1 MSQVSILGQ
10 REQGQDVRTQNILAV
25 LSLSN
30 IVKTSLGPQGLDKML
45 VDDIGDVT
53 ITNDGATILKQ
64 LEVTH
69 PAAKVLVE
77 LSQIQDREVGDG
89 TTSVVILAAEL
100 LKRGNEL
107 VKNGIHATS
116 VMSGFRMALKES
128 VKFLTKNL
136 TVKVDSL
143 GREALINA
151 CKTSMSSKL
160 LNAESD
166 FFSNLVVN
174 AMQNVGTVKPDGSK
188 SYPVKAVH
196 ILKTHGMS
204 SKDSVLVDGY
214 AIEAT
219 RSSQGMPT
227 SLKDCKIAFVDF
239 NLNKYRLAMGV
250 QVLVHDP
257 EALDKIRQAEMDVAK
272 KRCQMLIDSG
282 ANVILCARG
291 IDDFALK
298 YFVEA
303 GVIAI
308 RRVPKTD
315 LRRIANN
322 TGGRVVV
329 SLADIDGEESFDASC
344 LGTCESV
351 YEKRVG
357 DWEYMFFEG
366 MSKTRA
372 QTIILRGANDF
383 FLDEVER
390 SMHDSMC
397 VIKRVL
403 ESNSIVA
410 GGGSVEMALF
420 VYLDDYARTLG
431 SREQLA
437 VAEFAEA
444 LLIIPKVLA
453 LNAAKDATELLAKL
467 RTYHHAAQRSDAADE
482 KKKALWYSGLELMQG
497 KVRNNLAHGV
507 VEPAMSKVKSLRF
520 ATEAAITILRIDDS
534 IRLAKPQEGQPGM
547 PM

>member
-1 MSQVSILGQ
+1 MTQVGMLGQ
-10 REQGQDVRTQNILAV
+10 REQGQDVRTQNIMAV

-69 PAAKVLVE
+69 PATKVLVE

-89 TTSVVILAAEL
+89 TTSVVILASEL

-107 VKNGIHATS
+107 IRNNIHATS
-116 VMSGFRMALKES
+116 VMAGYRMALRES
-128 VKFLTKNL
+128 VKFIQASLSLKTD
-136 TVKVDSL
+136 TL

-166 FFSNLVVN
+166 FFANIVVN
-174 AMQNVGTVKPDGSK
+174 AMSNVRTVNQQGQVK
-188 SYPVKAVH
+188 YPVKAVH

-219 RSSQGMPT
+219 RSAQGMPT
-227 SLKDCKIAFVDF
+227 SIKNAKIACVDF
-239 NLNKYRLAMGV
+239 NLNKFRLAMGI

-257 EALDKIRQAEMDVAK
+257 NDLDKIRQAEMDVCK
-272 KRCQMLIDSG
+272 KRCQMLIDAG
-282 ANVILCARG
+282 ANVVLCSRG

-308 RRVPKTD
+308 RRVPKND
-315 LRRIANN
+315 LKRIANN
-322 TGGRVVV
+322 TGAKIVV
-329 SLADIDGEESFDASC
+329 SLADIEGEETYEASN
-344 LGTCESV
+344 LGTCEKV

-366 MSKTRA
+366 MSQTRA
-372 QTIILRGANDF
+372 QTIILRGANEF
-383 FLDEVER
+383 FLEEVER
-390 SMHDSMC
+390 SIHDSLC

-410 GGGSVEMALF
+410 GGGAVEMALS
-420 VYLDDYARTLG
+420 VYLDDFARTLG

-437 VAEFAEA
+437 IAEFSEA
-444 LLIIPKVLA
+444 LLVIPKTLA
-453 LNAAKDATELLAKL
+453 MNAAKDATELLAKL
-467 RTYHHAAQRSDAADE
+467 RVFHSAAQKYPNDE
-482 KKKALWYSGLELMQG
+482 KRSTMKYSGLDLTNG
-497 KVRNNLAHGV
+497 KVRNNLSHGV
-507 VEPAMSKVKSLRF
+507 IEPAMSKVKSLKF
-520 ATEAAITILRIDDS
+520 ATEAAITILRIDDM
-534 IRLAKPQEGQPGM
+534 IKLAQPNQQR
-547 PM
+547 